1 MAHAVHLPFLA
12 MIARALTLM
21 MVGMLATSCG
31 VASSPTAGDSQA
43 AVQSVASS
51 VEPSPTPGFTFEE
64 TREAPPGAIEILLT
78 FGPDFDPK
86 EATAKAGEVVFFL
99 RNDKGDGPPAAH
111 NFLLGSSLDAPP
123 IAASPLMASG
133 DGVVLTIADLPA
145 GTYTYWCTVP
155 SPDGQPHSYYGMV
168 GTLTVTP

>member
-1 MAHAVHLPFLA
+1 
-12 MIARALTLM
+12 MIARALTPLLM
-21 MVGMLATSCG
+21 GVLATSCG
-31 VASSPTAGDSQA
+31 VASSPSAGDSQA
-43 AVQSVASS
+43 AVQSVAAS

-64 TREAPPGAIEILLT
+64 KTEAPAGAIEILLT

-99 RNDKGDGPPAAH
+99 RNDPGDGPPAATH

-123 IAASPLMASG
+123 LAVSPVLASG
-133 DGVVLTIADLPA
+133 EGVVLTIADLPA
-145 GTYTYWCTVP
+145 GTYTYWCTVA

-168 GTLTVTP
+168 GNLTVTP